1 VIRNFL
7 GGSKARKARI
17 TAVSVEIKNSILDF
31 VCLNSRPIRWTM
43 AVVRLSIIT
52 THLWLSAIQIFASA
66 AIALS
71 AETSRP
77 NIIILFADNLG
88 YADISLFGAPS
99 AQTPNIDRLGIQGI
113 KLNNWNS
120 AAHLCSASRASL
132 LTGKYAVRSGV
143 YPGVFKPDAVNGLL
157 PSEITIAEYLKEE
170 GYATSIVGKW
180 HLGHRP
186 DFLPTNQGF
195 DEWLGVPYHMSG
207 GSLDNHTC
215 AFDRSE
221 EMWLPLYEDQKIIQQ
236 PVRLESLSTRYA
248 TRAQDFILRNSRE
261 QQPFFLYLPFS
272 HVHQLC
278 APRDQPEQQTCQ
290 WNASGVASFTDAV
303 EEMDWITGQ
312 VLEALDESGVT
323 NDTLV
328 LFTSDNGPW
337 VAEQSCSGFKGPFE
351 GRW

>member
-1 VIRNFL
+1 M
-7 GGSKARKARI
+7 I
-17 TAVSVEIKNSILDF
+17 TITITMSM
-31 VCLNSRPIRWTM
+31 RPRYP
-43 AVVRLSIIT
+43 
-52 THLWLSAIQIFASA
+52 HLWLLSTLIVASVVI
-66 AIALS
+66 AIA
-71 AETSRP
+71 AEETSNP
-77 NIIILFADNLG
+77 NIVILFADNLA

-99 AQTPNIDRLGIQGI
+99 AQTPNIDRLGNEGL

-132 LTGKYAVRSGV
+132 LTGKYAVRTGV
-143 YPGVFKPDAVNGLL
+143 YPGVFKPDAVYGML
-157 PSEITIAEYLKEE
+157 PSEVTIAEYLKVA

-186 DFLPTNQGF
+186 KFLPTNQGF
-195 DEWLGVPYHMSG
+195 DEWLGIPYHMSG

-215 AFDRSE
+215 AFDRIE
-221 EMWLPLYEDQKIIQQ
+221 EMWLPLYQDQTIIQQ
-236 PVRLESLSTRYA
+236 PVRLEILAASYA
-248 TRAQDFILRNSRE
+248 SRAQDFITRNSK
-261 QQPFFLYLPFS
+261 QQTPFFLYLPFS

-290 WNASGVASFTDAV
+290 WSASGVASFTDAV
-303 EEMDWITGQ
+303 EEMDWIAGQ
-312 VLEALDESGVT
+312 VLEALDESGVAD
-323 NDTLV
+323 DTLV